1 VLVVEA
7 ALRSG
12 SLITARVAA
21 DQGRDVLAI
30 PGSIHSPMSKGCH
43 ALIKQGAKLVES
55 VQDVLEELADY
66 GNGKGAEIGAAAVPA
81 PESAAITG
89 TTGDGGL
96 LQHMG
101 YDPITLDAL
110 ALCSGRSTASLQGEL
125 LMLELEGRVE
135 LLAGGGY
142 CRIA

>member
-1 VLVVEA
+1 A

-66 GNGKGAEIGAAAVPA
+66 GNGKGAGISAAVVSVAEPAAAA
-81 PESAAITG
+81 
-89 TTGDGGL
+89 TTSGDGGL

-110 ALCSGRSTASLQGEL
+110 ALCSGQSTASLQGEL
-125 LMLELEGRVE
+125 LMLELEGRVA
-135 LLAGGGY
+135 LLPGGAY
-142 CRIA
+142 CRIG